1 MWPLRPEAMD
11 VRRAIEVKEALTN
24 RMFHSPL
31 LRLETPEVEES
42 LPNPMLL
49 NFAPST
55 TSSSVS
61 NQHVRPVLLSLASTS
76 ARRGLKYK

>member
-1 MWPLRPEAMD
+1 MWPLRNEAMENHH
-11 VRRAIEVKEALTN
+11 AIEVNEVLTN
-24 RMFHSPL
+24 RVFHSPL

-49 NFAPST
+49 NFAPGT

-76 ARRGLKYK
+76 ARRVLKYK